1 MDTFDTQQTNGPRGR
16 QERDEMKR
24 RKLTAAEVASIEV
37 AKNALRMVPD
47 DVIDEDVVKVISLL
61 REVERHRTTDGK
73 PYIEPQPE
81 IGDGYR
87 PATLSDA
94 HRRDRQVWCDGFWLN
109 AQIGHTETNRVYS
122 VAKDRIPTDEDA
134 VGRPIVMAKDF
145 DDDGWKPGKL
155 IEVER
160 EADQK
165 FYVRLNADDV
175 SLWWDHARFPYPGEL
190 D

>member
-1 MDTFDTQQTNGPRGR
+1 
-16 QERDEMKR
+16 MKR
-24 RKLTAAEVASIEV
+24 RKLTAAEIASIEV

-73 PYIEPQPE
+73 PYVEPQPE

-87 PATLSDA
+87 LATLSDA

-134 VGRPIVMAKDF
+134 VGRPTVMMKSTPDKPWYEAVLIGVCPGANWPFGGIAKGRF
-145 DDDGWKPGKL
+145 EL
-155 IEVER
+155 
-160 EADQK
+160 QK
-165 FYVRLNADDV
+165 YC
-175 SLWWDHARFPYPGEL
+175 RFPYPGEL